1 MPKDITR
8 EPINFGTIAFQW
20 IIQEYEKYPRS
31 RRWYIVAIGLAVL
44 LIAYAIYTSNIL
56 FALVIVLFGIVLY
69 LHEAQVPLEV
79 NFAITETGIILGR
92 KFYRYS
98 ELDRFWII
106 YNPGDIKNLYFLV
119 NNSFKSRLTVPLL
132 DNDPRPIREYLSQ
145 VVLEELDEEDEA
157 LSDKWARI
165 LRIH

>member
-8 EPINFGTIAFQW
+8 EPINFGQIAFQW

-31 RRWYIVAIGLAVL
+31 RRWYIIAISLAVL
-44 LIAYAIYTSNIL
+44 LIAYAIFTSNIL

-119 NNSFKSRLTVPLL
+119 NNSFKSRLTIPLF

-145 VVLEELDEEDEA
+145 FVLEELDEEDEA
-157 LSDKWARI
+157 LTDKWARI